1 MEELTI
7 NKESKQKVW
16 ICTVEFCEEG
26 FRIIHVFS
34 NEVNSKQW
42 FSEVCRLN
50 SSVTYEDVD
59 KSVKAAKVKQSEYE
73 KLGLD
78 YSEWCY
84 APSVKGVDVE

>member
-1 MEELTI
+1 MTK
-7 NKESKQKVW
+7 NKDCNHKVW

-34 NEVNSKQW
+34 NEEDSKQW
-42 FSEVCRLN
+42 FSEVCKLN
-50 SSVTYEDVD
+50 SSVTLEDNNQ
-59 KSVKAAKVKQSEYE
+59 SINAAKSKQSEYQ

-84 APSVKGVDVE
+84 APSVKEIVVK